1 MSPYF
6 LPKMICFVLSNPD
19 TDNCY
24 SRVSGAHCTLIGEEC
39 WCYYDNVGGW
49 SVCGYPNGYDGKYYS
64 IALDSA
70 SYGGTIIKRLGQN
83 TYRAPD
89 STDST
94 GYRRYCDGSYAHS
107 TAYKCDQDARANYC
121 PSYGCYGTSL
131 NPSYAEKYRWEY
143 YSPIRG
149 DYAGIVRCIDLE
161 GMV

>member
-1 MSPYF
+1 
-6 LPKMICFVLSNPD
+6 MICVVLSNPH

-24 SRVSGAHCTLIGEEC
+24 SRVSEAHCTLFGQEC

-70 SYGGTIIKRLGQN
+70 TYGGTIIKRLGK
-83 TYRAPD
+83 
-89 STDST
+89 STW
-94 GYRRYCDGSYAHS
+94 GQRCDGVDD
-107 TAYKCDQDARANYC
+107 CDQNSVANYC
-121 PSYGCYGTSL
+121 SSNGCYGTSL
-131 NPSYAEKYRWEY
+131 TSSDDEKTRWEY

-161 GMV
+161 GRVYH

>member
-1 MSPYF
+1 MFY
-6 LPKMICFVLSNPD
+6 LSKPD

-24 SRVSGAHCTLIGEEC
+24 SRVSGAYCTVVGQEC

-70 SYGGTIIKRLGQN
+70 TYGGTIIKRLGK
-83 TYRAPD
+83 
-89 STDST
+89 STW
-94 GYRRYCDGSYAHS
+94 GQRCDGVDD
-107 TAYKCDQDARANYC
+107 CDQNSVANYC
-121 PSYGCYGTSL
+121 SSNGCYGTSL
-131 NPSYAEKYRWEY
+131 TSSDDEKTRWEY

-161 GMV
+161 GMAYH